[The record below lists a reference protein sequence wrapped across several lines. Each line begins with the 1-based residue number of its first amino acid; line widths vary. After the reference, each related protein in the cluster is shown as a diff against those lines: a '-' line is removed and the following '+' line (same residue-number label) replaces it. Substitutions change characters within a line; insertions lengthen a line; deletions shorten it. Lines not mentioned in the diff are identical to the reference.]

1 MIRVGLGYD
10 SHRLV
15 KGRPLVLG
23 GVCIPWGKGLDG
35 HSDADVLVH
44 AVIDALLGAAGR
56 ENIGERFPDT
66 DPAYLGADSMLRLG
80 EVWGEIFQAGY
91 RLGNLDCV
99 ILAEEPRLAP
109 YLPEMRRRLSEV
121 LGTPESTVSVKPKTG
136 EAVGAVG
143 RGETMAA
150 LAVVLLQAPAGTC

>member
-66 DPAYLGADSMLRLG
+66 DPAYLGANSMLRLG

>member
-1 MIRVGLGYD
+1 VIRVGLGYD

-66 DPAYLGADSMLRLG
+66 DPAYLGANSMLRLG